1 MVRIIDE
8 ILFSMKIGK
17 NFLWGIAGVL
27 ALSSCQNASNEVLEN
42 IGTETEKWRI
52 TMSVSEIESRA
63 SVDENQVVSG
73 GRLPVRWDK
82 SDKIKMMIGTDV
94 NHVSPCE
101 FILQGESS
109 INSAVFEYEGDK
121 IDSYYYYGVYP
132 SSLDFDKEGNVHL
145 SVPVDGTI
153 QQIDSDDSRH
163 LGLYR
168 SMYASPVERE
178 ESSSQLT
185 GVVFKHLTGLIV
197 FKLTNLTSKDVN
209 VKTIQL
215 STSDGTPVFY
225 SKALFNPVTE
235 ESATVT
241 GIPVSSTTLSFAGN
255 GYMIPSGKMYKAY
268 LPVLPTDD
276 FSHTPLIIR
285 TTMEDGEEIET
296 ELPLVASTTLKKFS
310 PGGYCIFNVKKTAT
324 GLTVGV
330 ETAGWENGTEIV
342 IPVD

>member
-1 MVRIIDE
+1 MII
-8 ILFSMKIGK
+8 KKG
-17 NFLWGIAGVL
+17 FLWGMISML
-27 ALSSCQNASNEVLEN
+27 ALASCQNLSDEN
-42 IGTETEKWRI
+42 IENGMDAEAGKWKMIMTASEAET
-52 TMSVSEIESRA
+52 RA
-63 SVDENQVVSG
+63 SVDESQVVSG
-73 GRLPVRWDK
+73 SRLPVRWDK
-82 SDKIKMMIGTDV
+82 SDKIKMMIGSDV
-94 NHVSPCE
+94 NDVVPCE
-101 FILQGESS
+101 FVLKGESS
-109 INSAVFEYEGDK
+109 IGSAIFEYVGDK
-121 IDSYYYYGVYP
+121 VAPYYYYGIYP
-132 SSLDFDKEGNVHL
+132 SLDFDREGNVHL

-342 IPVD
+342 IPVN